1 MLNSSFFDFIS
12 FSIDINTVLIEK
24 DATVQFGALLTQN
37 EIIHKAWNLILLC
50 AISEKRVLIE

>member
-37 EIIHKAWNLILLC
+37 EIIHKA
-50 AISEKRVLIE
+50 